1 MPKNIARIAALETTL
16 FEALDAAEE
25 AGLGIAAGQEAFR
38 RAMTALDGAVECRAE
53 RLYSPL
59 AADPLT
65 RDYVSHLDGQL
76 HGLATR
82 IDILRAH
89 IELGLETGSDD
100 DASLNASLNRL
111 SRQLK
116 VRFSRESALIPV
128 YFGWCDRQT
137 AAIAASA

>member
-1 MPKNIARIAALETTL
+1 MSENIACIAALETTL
-16 FEALDAAEE
+16 FTALEEAEE
-25 AGLGIAAGQEAFR
+25 AGLGTTAGQDAFR
-38 RAMTALDGAVECRAE
+38 RAMTTLDDAVECRAE

-89 IELGLETGSDD
+89 IELGLETGSEDG
-100 DASLNASLNRL
+100 DALNASLNRL

-128 YFGWCDRQT
+128 YFSWCDRHT
-137 AAIAASA
+137 AATAANA

>member
-1 MPKNIARIAALETTL
+1 MPDNIARIAALETTL
-16 FEALDAAEE
+16 FDALDEAEA
-25 AGLGIAAGQEAFR
+25 AGLGETGGQDAFR
-38 RAMTALDGAVECRAE
+38 RAMSALDGAVECRAE
-53 RLYSPL
+53 RLYTPL

-65 RDYVSHLDGQL
+65 RDYVSHLDGLL

-89 IELGLETGSDD
+89 IELGLETGDG
-100 DASLNASLNRL
+100 DAAAMNASLNRL

-128 YFGWCDRQT
+128 YFSWCDRQVDAT
-137 AAIAASA
+137 ASA

>member
-1 MPKNIARIAALETTL
+1 MPENIARIAALETTL
-16 FEALDAAEE
+16 FDALDEAGM
-25 AGLGIAAGQEAFR
+25 AGLGESSGRDAFR
-38 RAMTALDGAVECRAE
+38 RAMAALDGAVECRAE
-53 RLYSPL
+53 ELYTPL

-89 IELGLETGSDD
+89 IELGLETGDGN
-100 DASLNASLNRL
+100 AAAMNASLSRL
-111 SRQLK
+111 ASQLK

-128 YFGWCDRQT
+128 YFSWCDRQADT
-137 AAIAASA
+137 AASA